1 MQEAVRQNN
10 CDHPNLI
17 KIYGI
22 ISGDHLESIV
32 LEYMNM
38 GDLLTYLRK
47 PTQRITF
54 KKAVKIASDIAMG
67 CEYLESV
74 KMVHRYTFIYTKNS
88 KSCDP
93 KIDVKKRDLAAR
105 NCLLST
111 LSDDPEDFIV
121 KIGDFGLAR

>member
-22 ISGDHLESIV
+22 VSGAYLESIV

-47 PTQRITF
+47 PIKKQRITF
-54 KKAVKIASDIAMG
+54 KKAVKIASDIALG
-67 CEYLESV
+67 CEYLESI
-74 KMVHRYTFIYTKNS
+74 KMVHRYTFI
-88 KSCDP
+88 
-93 KIDVKKRDLAAR
+93 
-105 NCLLST
+105 
-111 LSDDPEDFIV
+111 
-121 KIGDFGLAR
+121 